1 MFELKSAHFFQ
12 MQSSIIVAL
21 MLLGVYLKKNRSKHI
36 PIMLTVII
44 WDIFLILQ
52 IELNRKAVAKA
63 TKMLSNPTIL
73 NIHVLLAIST
83 VVFYFIM
90 IYTGREILKKERQ
103 WQIWHK
109 RFGLSTVLLRL
120 LTYIT
125 SFFVVS

>member
-1 MFELKSAHFFQ
+1 
-12 MQSSIIVAL
+12 
-21 MLLGVYLKKNRSKHI
+21 
-36 PIMLTVII
+36 MLTVII

-90 IYTGREILKKERQ
+90 IYTGRKILKKERQ